1 MTALETDVE
10 VPLVPRRDDPFMD
23 GNTPTQRYME
33 FLEQLTDAVQALAD
47 NQIALNERVTALE
60 P

>member
-1 MTALETDVE
+1 MAALEIDVE
-10 VPLVPRRDDPFMD
+10 VPLVPRRDDPLTQD
-23 GNTPTQRYME
+23 GSPTQRYME
-33 FLEQLTDAVQALAD
+33 FLEQLTDAVQALAT